1 MDLSARG
8 INMFTIRRTPHTDT
22 VSHYK
27 LERERERWLDRET
40 KTSYSHIVYSNIL
53 QYLLGAVLLL

>member
-1 MDLSARG
+1 
-8 INMFTIRRTPHTDT
+8 MFTIRRTPHTDT

-53 QYLLGAVLLL
+53 QYLLGTVLLL